1 MSTGATSTS
10 ESAARGGSRP
20 GGVGQE
26 RKRLR
31 VRILTPEGAV
41 FDDLAYMV
49 IAPSVDGEVGIL
61 PRHTP
66 FIAFLKM
73 GETRIKLE
81 DDTEIVFATTE
92 GYLSVEEDQ
101 VLLLVEQAE
110 RADEIDTERAQA
122 ALQAAEEALAAA
134 GEDEVARVAAESA
147 RRRAENRLNVAG
159 R

>member
-1 MSTGATSTS
+1 MSTGATATT

-20 GGVGQE
+20 GAGQE

-61 PRHTP
+61 PRHTA

-81 DDTEIVFATTE
+81 DDTEIVYATTE

-134 GEDEVARVAAESA
+134 GDDDVARVAAESA